1 MGTSSNIIGAYELL
15 LRTAVLQRP
24 ANAAACYGDDDDD
37 GDMVMVMVWH
47 YITDLWRPDAG
58 GGWCVGAPA

>member
-1 MGTSSNIIGAYELL
+1 MGTSSNIPRAYELL

-37 GDMVMVMVWH
+37 GDMVMVMMTAMAV
-47 YITDLWRPDAG
+47 LR
-58 GGWCVGAPA
+58 

>member
-1 MGTSSNIIGAYELL
+1 MGTSSNIIGAYERL

-37 GDMVMVMVWH
+37 GDMVMVMVMALH
-47 YITDLWRPDAG
+47 N
-58 GGWCVGAPA
+58 